1 MTFPPARRLSPRM
14 MPNEEAG
21 PAATEASTVTVGS
34 SSGAPS
40 SPLGTASIVLIL
52 SGPIAP
58 PAIPAFCGRA
68 GEAIRLADGEQVV
81 CDVAALV
88 DPDAATVDA
97 LARLQLTAR
106 RLGRRLQ
113 LRWACQD
120 LQALLAMMGLS
131 EVLPCGDVS
140 DLEPGRQAEQREQAR
155 GVQEEAD
162 PRDPPL

>member
-1 MTFPPARRLSPRM
+1 MTANEDLRLAAQEGPPPE
-14 MPNEEAG
+14 P
-21 PAATEASTVTVGS
+21 STTVVVV
-34 SSGAPS
+34 SGRI
-40 SPLGTASIVLIL
+40 TRTD
-52 SGPIAP
+52 
-58 PAIPAFCGRA
+58 IPALCERVRVVLEGSDA
-68 GEAIRLADGEQVV
+68 GQVV

>member
-1 MTFPPARRLSPRM
+1 MATEFQVTFDS
-14 MPNEEAG
+14 G
-21 PAATEASTVTVGS
+21 DPAAHAAFWAEALHYVQ
-34 SSGAPS
+34 
-40 SPLGTASIVLIL
+40 PL
-52 SGPIAP
+52 P
-58 PAIPAFCGRA
+58 PPGFDSWDAALDAWGVPADHRDD
-68 GEAIRLADGEQVV
+68 R
-81 CDVAALV
+81 AALV